1 MARGKA
7 RSIQRRQLDA
17 RKKLWPDLSKDEL
30 WAMDNDGW
38 VALPRLMPLM
48 MSIMDDLSGK
58 GFPVSR
64 TYLELWTRV
73 RIEENFIALNRPE
86 EMAFHA
92 GFEGQRALRTWK
104 DRMHRLAELGFI
116 GVKGGPLGDLSY
128 AVIYNPYYVI
138 KRAYLAK
145 LVHDNKW
152 QALSIRA
159 NEVGAFDLDD
169 LDDEGKLIVNDVD
182 DDEDDDGVPAASA
195 AKPKPTVRPAT
206 KPVAGTPIKPG
217 SRIRRFAKPAAK

>member
-1 MARGKA
+1 M
-7 RSIQRRQLDA
+7 RQLDA
-17 RKKLWPDLSKDEL
+17 REKLWPDLSADLL
-30 WAMDNDGW
+30 WSMDNEGW

-64 TYLELWTRV
+64 TYLELWSRI

-104 DRMHRLAELGFI
+104 DRMGRLADLGFI
-116 GVKGGPLGDLSY
+116 DVKPGPLGPLSY

-145 LVHDNKW
+145 QVHENKW
-152 QALSIRA
+152 QALVIRA
-159 NEVGAFDLDD
+159 NEVSAFDLDD
-169 LDDEGKLIVNDVD
+169 IDDQGNRIAN
-182 DDEDDDGVPAASA
+182 DDDGKDDDAPSEE
-195 AKPKPTVRPAT
+195 AKS
-206 KPVAGTPIKPG
+206 GIPIK
-217 SRIRRFAKPAAK
+217 SRQKRIRPRSRAARAQSGS